1 MKKRTPPKRLV
12 ALRINPEAMLL
23 ARIAA
28 VSSEKT
34 LGLWLEEAI
43 REKIERE
50 KGKGR
55 HGHDR

>member
-1 MKKRTPPKRLV
+1 MKKGTPPKRLV
-12 ALRINPEAMLL
+12 ALRINPEAMHL

-34 LGLWLEEAI
+34 LGQWLEEAI

-50 KGKGR
+50 KGKGKR
-55 HGHDR
+55 GHS